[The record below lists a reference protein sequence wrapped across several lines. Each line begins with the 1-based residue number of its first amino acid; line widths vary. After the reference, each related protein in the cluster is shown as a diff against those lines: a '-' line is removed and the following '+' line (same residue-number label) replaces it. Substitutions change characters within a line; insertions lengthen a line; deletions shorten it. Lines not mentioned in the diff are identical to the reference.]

1 MGLIWNPERLFV
13 YSRYKEKIKVMP
25 PENFTVTTINIS
37 MEEFSQIFP
46 WFENLGIEKPK
57 SKRGRKPKAHHVT
70 DKAVE
75 MKQS

>member
-1 MGLIWNPERLFV
+1 
-13 YSRYKEKIKVMP
+13 MP
-25 PENFTVTTINIS
+25 PENYFVTTVNIS

>member
-1 MGLIWNPERLFV
+1 
-13 YSRYKEKIKVMP
+13 MP

-57 SKRGRKPKAHHVT
+57 SKRGRKPKAKQMT
-70 DKAVE
+70 DNAVE
-75 MKQS
+75 MKSSL

>member
-1 MGLIWNPERLFV
+1 MIWNPERLFV
-13 YSRYKEKIKVMP
+13 YSRYKKKIKVMP
-25 PENFTVTTINIS
+25 PENYFVTTINIS

-46 WFENLGIEKPK
+46 WFENLGAEKPK

-75 MKQS
+75 MKHS

>member
-13 YSRYKEKIKVMP
+13 YSRYKKKIKVMP

>member
-1 MGLIWNPERLFV
+1 VGLIWNPERLFV
-13 YSRYKEKIKVMP
+13 YSRYKKKIKVMP
-25 PENFTVTTINIS
+25 PENYFVTTVNIS

-46 WFENLGIEKPK
+46 WFENLGVEKPK

-75 MKQS
+75 MKHS

>member
-1 MGLIWNPERLFV
+1 MGLIWNPEGLFV

>member
-1 MGLIWNPERLFV
+1 
-13 YSRYKEKIKVMP
+13 MP
-25 PENFTVTTINIS
+25 PENYFVTTINIS

-70 DKAVE
+70 DKAIE

>member
-1 MGLIWNPERLFV
+1 VGLIWNPERLFV

>member
-13 YSRYKEKIKVMP
+13 YSHYKEIKVMP
-25 PENFTVTTINIS
+25 PENYFVTTINIS

-46 WFENLGIEKPK
+46 WFENLGVEKPK

-75 MKQS
+75 MKHS

>member
-1 MGLIWNPERLFV
+1 
-13 YSRYKEKIKVMP
+13 MP

-70 DKAVE
+70 DKVVE

>member
-1 MGLIWNPERLFV
+1 VGLIWNPERLFV
-13 YSRYKEKIKVMP
+13 YSRYKKKIKVMP